1 MQLAYQLS
9 NLSDMSCGSRNS
21 HCAEDAGTNTPFEME
36 SASDFLPRDVFGGQ
50 DQVFAHVGMDLC
62 CVLSAPPTPHRL
74 SGRINIV
81 WAVSAAPL
89 PQCCTNSTSAICYLL
104 AALTPK
110 KGS

>member
-62 CVLSAPPTPHRL
+62 CVLSAPPPPQWSYQHSVGSICGSTP
-74 SGRINIV
+74 
-81 WAVSAAPL
+81 AVL
-89 PQCCTNSTSAICYLL
+89 H
-104 AALTPK
+104 
-110 KGS
+110 